1 MANMSVDSVV
11 HDGLVVTSN
20 EAYKASVAI
29 KGEKIVAVGPSD
41 AMPRAVRYIDAAG
54 KYVLPGAI
62 DCHLH
67 FGAVDDWTTG
77 AAAAAHS
84 GLTTMIPFINYS
96 GAGQGTL
103 PEVIAHT
110 IEHTAGQS
118 LVDFGLHIILGSDV
132 TNLAELP
139 EAIGMGATS
148 FKVFMT
154 YKKRGDLMYSDAQI
168 AKVMEIVG
176 KHGGILQV
184 HCENGEVIDYLEDK
198 AMAEGRTLPT
208 DFPATCPTWAEE
220 EAINRAI
227 LLGRMTNCPTYV
239 VHLSTRSGLE
249 RIKRAQR
256 MGQHVWTETCPQ
268 YLLLSEKEME
278 TLGPLAKIGPPLR
291 SADGDNQEALW
302 QGTEHGFISS
312 IGSDHSPAPRES
324 KEPGWQNIFVGPD
337 GEPIPFGAPSLET
350 LVPLV
355 YSEGVAKR
363 GLPLTWM
370 ARVLAE
376 NPARIFGLY
385 PRKGTIRPGADADLL
400 IIDPGAEHTVR
411 AANHLGNSGF
421 TPYEGW
427 TVHGRPWMTLLR
439 GQVLLHDGR
448 VEQTPGYGEFLP
460 AQGPVPPIAGM
471 VR

>member
-103 PEVIAHT
+103 PEVITHT

-184 HCENGEVIDYLEDK
+184 HCENGEVIDYL
-198 AMAEGRTLPT
+198 
-208 DFPATCPTWAEE
+208 
-220 EAINRAI
+220 
-227 LLGRMTNCPTYV
+227 
-239 VHLSTRSGLE
+239 
-249 RIKRAQR
+249 
-256 MGQHVWTETCPQ
+256 
-268 YLLLSEKEME
+268 
-278 TLGPLAKIGPPLR
+278 
-291 SADGDNQEALW
+291 
-302 QGTEHGFISS
+302 
-312 IGSDHSPAPRES
+312 
-324 KEPGWQNIFVGPD
+324 
-337 GEPIPFGAPSLET
+337 
-350 LVPLV
+350 
-355 YSEGVAKR
+355 
-363 GLPLTWM
+363 
-370 ARVLAE
+370 
-376 NPARIFGLY
+376 
-385 PRKGTIRPGADADLL
+385 
-400 IIDPGAEHTVR
+400 
-411 AANHLGNSGF
+411 
-421 TPYEGW
+421 
-427 TVHGRPWMTLLR
+427 
-439 GQVLLHDGR
+439 
-448 VEQTPGYGEFLP
+448 
-460 AQGPVPPIAGM
+460 
-471 VR
+471 